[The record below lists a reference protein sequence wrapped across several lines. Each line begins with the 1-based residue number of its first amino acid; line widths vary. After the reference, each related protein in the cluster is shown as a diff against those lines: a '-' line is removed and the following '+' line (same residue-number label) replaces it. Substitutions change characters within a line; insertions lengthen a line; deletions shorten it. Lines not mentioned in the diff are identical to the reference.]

1 MANNRKEQCTTV
13 APSNRR
19 ILLHAPLLLLLVAS
33 GPCFAAE
40 GDAEP
45 GSTREI
51 AGTHGARDA
60 LPPDMQPTGAPMQA
74 AQGSGTLPPHAP
86 TPIALASDASLQ
98 MAQASPMPITVV
110 VEPEAPQSGEPAP
123 GAQPPDPPTPVAPT
137 PDGPRQLAQV
147 PDTAPA
153 NTAAP
158 MAQTPDAPVQPAQAS
173 DTVPPD
179 TLAPIAQMQDAPVQM
194 TQASGTA
201 LPNTPAPVA
210 QTQDA
215 PMQLAQASDSAPPST
230 PAPVAQTQDAPIPPA
245 QASDSAPPSTPAPVA
260 QTQDAPM
267 PPAQASD
274 SAPPSTPA
282 PVAQTQDAPM
292 PPAQPTSAQPPDT
305 PAPTA
310 ATTSEPSASTAPAPA
325 PSAQPPDTPP
335 QPAQAATTTPPNSPT
350 QTAQASG
357 TPMPNSPTPVT
368 QMPGAQSPS
377 SQGPSSQT
385 PGAQL
390 PGESMQRSQGPDVET
405 PNAQAPDLRT
415 ADVETV
421 RKDVFGLATSGGAV
435 KAIDEAKMRPDA
447 FSAVDIAQLEEL
459 SIRQQV
465 RGGRDKSRAM
475 TSSDRFD
482 GLDNALRA
490 ADDLDQRM
498 PATPEYT
505 PVRTA
510 LAGDRTVALAAR
522 GDMTKAVKTFETI
535 PPDAE
540 ISIDALA
547 AVGDAYLYLSEPGKA
562 NAVYQRALNQAT
574 ASPTDRATRGFQYGA
589 RTRAIE
595 LREGLFWS
603 YVDRARAADAKQV
616 LDDMGKSLP
625 PATEVRN
632 YGPGESDYLRY
643 YRLRAQYL
651 IFTGRPDEGIAA
663 LEQLE
668 KEVPFNG
675 EVRAAHADAVSG
687 QAHPRQAI
695 SMYRASLADHPDSVE
710 MLAGLGRASL
720 TADDY
725 ATAKSVD
732 QTLDNTFP
740 DSGAVRSFKRD
751 YKAYRSPIFTTDLS
765 FEHGNSALADNSFT
779 SDSYIYSQPFGDNWR
794 VFSHTFFGHAQT
806 DNGSISRTR
815 TGIGGDY
822 RHGPLTV
829 LGEVTRS
836 FGGDG
841 RTGGRGTIAYAL
853 NDYWTVS
860 GGLDSN
866 DNSLPWKAYAAHIW
880 GRSANVSVV
889 YRQNDRREVKLSYG
903 VSRYSDSN
911 LHQEITATATQR
923 VYTSANQLV
932 NVSLDLGTD
941 SNTRRDA
948 PYFSPGRDYAA
959 AATVMHQLTLWK
971 KGDMG
976 LQQRISVSGGAY
988 NERGFGT
995 SALWSARLEHA
1006 WTFKHDITLSYGVE
1020 VSSHA
1025 YDGERERSETGFLS
1039 LNLPF

>member
-1 MANNRKEQCTTV
+1 MANDRKEQCTTV

-45 GSTREI
+45 GSAREI
-51 AGTHGARDA
+51 ARTHGARDA
-60 LPPDMQPTGAPMQA
+60 LPPDLQRTGAPMQA
-74 AQGSGTLPPHAP
+74 AQGAGTLPPHAP

-98 MAQASPMPITVV
+98 IAQASPMPITVV

-137 PDGPRQLAQV
+137 PDGPRQLAEAS
-147 PDTAPA
+147 DSAPA
-153 NTAAP
+153 NTVAPVAQTLDAP
-158 MAQTPDAPVQPAQAS
+158 MQPAQAS
-173 DTVPPD
+173 DTAPPNTPAPVAQVHDAPMQLTQASD
-179 TLAPIAQMQDAPVQM
+179 TSPPNTPAPIAQTQDAPVQLA
-194 TQASGTA
+194 QASDTTPA
-201 LPNTPAPVA
+201 NTPAPVA

-215 PMQLAQASDSAPPST
+215 PVQLTQASDTAPPNT
-230 PAPVAQTQDAPIPPA
+230 PAPIAQTQD
-245 QASDSAPPSTPAPVA
+245 T
-260 QTQDAPM
+260 PM
-267 PPAQASD
+267 PPAQA
-274 SAPPSTPA
+274 TG
-282 PVAQTQDAPM
+282 T
-292 PPAQPTSAQPPDT
+292 QPPDT

-310 ATTSEPSASTAPAPA
+310 ATSEPSASTASAPA
-325 PSAQPPDTPP
+325 PSAQPPAPPP
-335 QPAQAATTTPPNSPT
+335 QPAPATTTPPNSPT

-357 TPMPNSPTPVT
+357 TPMPNSPAPVT

-405 PNAQAPDLRT
+405 PNAEAPDLRT

-510 LAGDRTVALAAR
+510 LAGDRTIALAAR

-651 IFTGRPDEGIAA
+651 IFTGHADEGIAA

-668 KEVPFNG
+668 NEVPFNG

-751 YKAYRSPIFTTDLS
+751 YKAYRSPIFTTDLT

-806 DNGSISRTR
+806 DNGSLSRTR

-841 RTGGRGTIAYAL
+841 RTGGRGSIAYAL

-923 VYTSANQLV
+923 VYTAANQLV
-932 NVSLDLGTD
+932 NVSLDLGTG

>member
-1 MANNRKEQCTTV
+1 MANNRQQQCTTV
-13 APSNRR
+13 APPNRR
-19 ILLHAPLLLLLVAS
+19 ILLHAPLLLLLVAY
-33 GPCFAAE
+33 GPCLAAE

-45 GSTREI
+45 GGASKI
-51 AGTHGARDA
+51 AGTHGAPDA
-60 LPPDMQPTGAPMQA
+60 LPPDIQPTGASMRL
-74 AQGSGTLPPHAP
+74 AQGPDTLPPLAP
-86 TPIALASDASLQ
+86 TPIAQASDASMQ
-98 MAQASPMPITVV
+98 IVQASNPQPQAMPTTVV
-110 VEPEAPQSGEPAP
+110 VEPDVAQPNEPAP
-123 GAQPPDPPTPVAPT
+123 DAQSPNTQAPD
-137 PDGPRQLAQV
+137 
-147 PDTAPA
+147 
-153 NTAAP
+153 
-158 MAQTPDAPVQPAQAS
+158 AQAS
-173 DTVPPD
+173 
-179 TLAPIAQMQDAPVQM
+179 
-194 TQASGTA
+194 
-201 LPNTPAPVA
+201 N
-210 QTQDA
+210 A
-215 PMQLAQASDSAPPST
+215 PMQLAQASDAVPTNAPASVA
-230 PAPVAQTQDAPIPPA
+230 PASDAPIQIAQPASTQPPE
-245 QASDSAPPSTPAPVA
+245 APP
-260 QTQDAPM
+260 QG
-267 PPAQASD
+267 
-274 SAPPSTPA
+274 
-282 PVAQTQDAPM
+282 
-292 PPAQPTSAQPPDT
+292 
-305 PAPTA
+305 
-310 ATTSEPSASTAPAPA
+310 ASTTTDVPASHSPA
-325 PSAQPPDTPP
+325 PSASPSDTPL
-335 QPAQAATTTPPNSPT
+335 QAATDAPPNAPT
-350 QTAQASG
+350 KTAQASA
-357 TPMPNSPTPVT
+357 TPMPNSPAPVT
-368 QMPGAQSPS
+368 LTPGAQPPS
-377 SQGPSSQT
+377 SQGPNSQT

-390 PGESMQRSQGPDVET
+390 PGTATQPSQGPDVET
-405 PNAQAPDLRT
+405 PNAQAPNLRT
-415 ADVETV
+415 ADVATV
-421 RKDVFGLATSGGAV
+421 RNDVFGLAASGGAI
-435 KAIDEAKMRPDA
+435 KALEEAKARPDA

-465 RGGRDKSRAM
+465 RGGRDKSRSM
-475 TSSDRFD
+475 TSTDRFD
-482 GLDNALRA
+482 GLDSALRA
-490 ADDLDQRM
+490 ADDLGKRM
-498 PATPEYT
+498 PATPEYS

-510 LAGDRTVALAAR
+510 LAGDRTVAYAAR
-522 GDMTKAVKTFETI
+522 GDMKQAVATFETI

-562 NAVYQRALNQAT
+562 NTVYQRALKQAT
-574 ASPTDRATRGFQYGA
+574 AAPTDRATRGFQYGA
-589 RTRAIE
+589 RTRPIE

-625 PATEVRN
+625 PANEVRN
-632 YGPGESDYLRY
+632 YGPEESDYLRY

-651 IFTGRPDEGIAA
+651 IFTGHVDEGIAA
-663 LEQLE
+663 LEALE
-668 KEVPFNG
+668 KQVPFNA
-675 EVRAAHADAVSG
+675 EIRAAHADAVSG
-687 QAHPRQAI
+687 QSHPRQAI
-695 SMYRASLADHPDSVE
+695 AMYRASLTDHPDSVE

-720 TADDY
+720 VADDY
-725 ATAKSVD
+725 ATAKNVD
-732 QTLDNTFP
+732 QTLDNVFP
-740 DSGAVRSFKRD
+740 DSGAVRGFKRD

-806 DNGSISRTR
+806 DSGSVSRTR

-836 FGGDG
+836 LGGDG
-841 RTGGRGTIAYAL
+841 RTGGRGSIAYAL

-860 GGLDSN
+860 GALDTN

-923 VYTSANQLV
+923 VYTAANQLV

-941 SNTRRDA
+941 SNTRQNA

-976 LQQRISVSGGAY
+976 LQQRLSVSGGVY

-995 SALWSARLEHA
+995 SPLWSARLEHA

-1025 YDGERERSETGFLS
+1025 YDGQRERSETGFLS
-1039 LNLPF
+1039 VNLPF

>member
-1 MANNRKEQCTTV
+1 MANDRQEQCTTV

-45 GSTREI
+45 GSAREI
-51 AGTHGARDA
+51 ARTHGARDA
-60 LPPDMQPTGAPMQA
+60 LPPDLQPTGAPMQA

-86 TPIALASDASLQ
+86 TPIALASDASMQ
-98 MAQASPMPITVV
+98 IAQASPMPISVV

-137 PDGPRQLAQV
+137 PDGPKQLALASDSAPANTATPVAQTQDAPVQLAQAS
-147 PDTAPA
+147 DTAPA
-153 NTAAP
+153 NTP
-158 MAQTPDAPVQPAQAS
+158 
-173 DTVPPD
+173 
-179 TLAPIAQMQDAPVQM
+179 APIAQTQDAPVQL
-194 TQASGTA
+194 TQASDTA
-201 LPNTPAPVA
+201 PPNMPAPIAQTQDAPMQLTQASDTTPANTPAPVA

-215 PMQLAQASDSAPPST
+215 PMQPAQASDTAPPNTPAPLAQTKDAPVQLTQASDTAPPNT
-230 PAPVAQTQDAPIPPA
+230 PAPVAQTQD
-245 QASDSAPPSTPAPVA
+245 T
-260 QTQDAPM
+260 PM
-267 PPAQASD
+267 PPAQAT
-274 SAPPSTPA
+274 ST
-282 PVAQTQDAPM
+282 
-292 PPAQPTSAQPPDT
+292 QPPDT

-310 ATTSEPSASTAPAPA
+310 ATTSEPSASTAPQPA
-325 PSAQPPDTPP
+325 P
-335 QPAQAATTTPPNSPT
+335 ATTTPPNAPT

-357 TPMPNSPTPVT
+357 TPMPNSPAPVT

-405 PNAQAPDLRT
+405 PNTEAPDLRT

-510 LAGDRTVALAAR
+510 LAGDRTIALAAR

-651 IFTGRPDEGIAA
+651 IFTGHADEGIAA

-668 KEVPFNG
+668 NEVPFNG
-675 EVRAAHADAVSG
+675 EVRASHADAVSG

-720 TADDY
+720 MADDY

-806 DNGSISRTR
+806 DNGSLSRTR

-841 RTGGRGTIAYAL
+841 RTGGRGSIAYAL

-860 GGLDSN
+860 GGVDSN

-923 VYTSANQLV
+923 VYTAANQLV
-932 NVSLDLGTD
+932 NVSLDLGTG

-971 KGDMG
+971 QGDMG

-1006 WTFKHDITLSYGVE
+1006 WTFKHDITLSYGIE

>member
-1 MANNRKEQCTTV
+1 MANNRKQQCTTV
-13 APSNRR
+13 APPNRR

-45 GSTREI
+45 RSAREI

-60 LPPDMQPTGAPMQA
+60 LPSDLQQMQA
-74 AQGSGTLPPHAP
+74 AQGADTLPPHAP
-86 TPIALASDASLQ
+86 TPIALASDASMQ
-98 MAQASPMPITVV
+98 IAQASTMPITVV
-110 VEPEAPQSGEPAP
+110 VEPEAPQSGEPAS
-123 GAQPPDPPTPVAPT
+123 GAQSPGTPTPVAPM
-137 PDGPRQLAQV
+137 PDGPRQLAQA

-153 NTAAP
+153 DTAIPVAQTLDAP
-158 MAQTPDAPVQPAQAS
+158 MQLTQAS
-173 DTVPPD
+173 DT
-179 TLAPIAQMQDAPVQM
+179 APSD
-194 TQASGTA
+194 
-201 LPNTPAPVA
+201 TPAPVA
-210 QTQDA
+210 QTPDA
-215 PMQLAQASDSAPPST
+215 PMPLAQASDTAPPNT
-230 PAPVAQTQDAPIPPA
+230 PTPVAQTPDAPMPPA
-245 QASDSAPPSTPAPVA
+245 QASDSPPPNTPAPVA

-267 PPAQASD
+267 PPAQA
-274 SAPPSTPA
+274 AST
-282 PVAQTQDAPM
+282 
-292 PPAQPTSAQPPDT
+292 QPPDT
-305 PAPTA
+305 AAPTA
-310 ATTSEPSASTAPAPA
+310 ATTSEPSASAAPAPA
-325 PSAQPPDTPP
+325 PSAQPSDTPL
-335 QPAQAATTTPPNSPT
+335 QSAQAATTTPPNAPT

-357 TPMPNSPTPVT
+357 TPMPNSPAPVT
-368 QMPGAQSPS
+368 QMPGAQLPS

-390 PGESMQRSQGPDVET
+390 PGESLQRSQGPDVET

-421 RKDVFGLATSGGAV
+421 RKDVFGLAASGGAV

-651 IFTGRPDEGIAA
+651 IFTGHADEGIAA

-668 KEVPFNG
+668 KEVPFNA

-725 ATAKSVD
+725 ASAKAVD

-806 DNGSISRTR
+806 DSGSISRTR

-841 RTGGRGTIAYAL
+841 RTGGRGSIAYAL

-880 GRSANVSVV
+880 GRSANASVV
-889 YRQNDRREVKLSYG
+889 YRQNDRREVRLSYG

-923 VYTSANQLV
+923 VYTAANQLV
-932 NVSLDLGTD
+932 NVSLDLGTG

-948 PYFSPGRDYAA
+948 PYFSPGRDYTA

>member
-1 MANNRKEQCTTV
+1 VANNRKEQCTTV

-45 GSTREI
+45 GSAREI

-123 GAQPPDPPTPVAPT
+123 GAQPPDPPTPVAPA

-153 NTAAP
+153 NTATP
-158 MAQTPDAPVQPAQAS
+158 VAQTPDAPMQPAQAS
-173 DTVPPD
+173 DT
-179 TLAPIAQMQDAPVQM
+179 AP
-194 TQASGTA
+194 
-201 LPNTPAPVA
+201 PNTPASIAQTQDARVQLTQASDTSPPNTPASIA

-215 PMQLAQASDSAPPST
+215 PVQLAQASDTS
-230 PAPVAQTQDAPIPPA
+230 PAN
-245 QASDSAPPSTPAPVA
+245 TPAPVA

-274 SAPPSTPA
+274 TTPPNTPA
-282 PVAQTQDAPM
+282 QA
-292 PPAQPTSAQPPDT
+292 TSAQPPDT

-310 ATTSEPSASTAPAPA
+310 ATPSQPSASAAPAPA

-806 DNGSISRTR
+806 DSGSISRTR

-836 FGGDG
+836 LGGDG

-911 LHQEITATATQR
+911 LHQEINATATQR

>member
-1 MANNRKEQCTTV
+1 MANNRKQQCTTV

-33 GPCFAAE
+33 GSCLAAE
-40 GDAEP
+40 GDAERH
-45 GSTREI
+45 GASAI
-51 AGTHGARDA
+51 AGTNGAPDA
-60 LPPDMQPTGAPMQA
+60 LPPDMQPAGTSMQI
-74 AQGSGTLPPHAP
+74 AQGSGALPPNAP
-86 TPIALASDASLQ
+86 TPIAQASDASMQ
-98 MAQASPMPITVV
+98 IAQASNPPPPNMPTTVV
-110 VEPEAPQSGEPAP
+110 VEPEAPQASDAAP
-123 GAQPPDPPTPVAPT
+123 GARSSTSNA
-137 PDGPRQLAQV
+137 
-147 PDTAPA
+147 
-153 NTAAP
+153 
-158 MAQTPDAPVQPAQAS
+158 PDASAPVAQAS
-173 DTVPPD
+173 DT
-179 TLAPIAQMQDAPVQM
+179 AP
-194 TQASGTA
+194 
-201 LPNTPAPVA
+201 PNTPAPAA
-210 QTQDA
+210 QPPDA
-215 PMQLAQASDSAPPST
+215 AIQLAQASDTA
-230 PAPVAQTQDAPIPPA
+230 
-245 QASDSAPPSTPAPVA
+245 
-260 QTQDAPM
+260 
-267 PPAQASD
+267 
-274 SAPPSTPA
+274 
-282 PVAQTQDAPM
+282 
-292 PPAQPTSAQPPDT
+292 PPDT
-305 PAPTA
+305 PAQT
-310 ATTSEPSASTAPAPA
+310 ATTA
-325 PSAQPPDTPP
+325 PP
-335 QPAQAATTTPPNSPT
+335 QAT

-357 TPMPNSPTPVT
+357 TPMPNSAAPVT
-368 QMPGAQSPS
+368 QTPGSSLPS
-377 SQGPSSQT
+377 TQAPNSAT

-390 PGESMQRSQGPDVET
+390 PGEPTQRSQGPDVEK
-405 PNAQAPDLRT
+405 PNAQAPNLRT
-415 ADVETV
+415 ADVATV
-421 RKDVFGLATSGGAV
+421 RNDVFGLAASGGAV
-435 KAIDEAKMRPDA
+435 KALEEAKARPDA

-465 RGGRDKSRAM
+465 RGGRDKSRSM

-482 GLDNALRA
+482 GIDNALRA
-490 ADDLDQRM
+490 ADDLDKRT

-522 GDMTKAVKTFETI
+522 GDMKEAVATFETI
-535 PPDAE
+535 PANAE

-547 AVGDAYLYLSEPGKA
+547 AVGDAYLYLSEPAKA
-562 NAVYQRALNQAT
+562 NAVYARALQQAT
-574 ASPTDRATRGFQYGA
+574 ASPTDRATRGFQYGEH
-589 RTRAIE
+589 TRPIE

-603 YVDRARAADAKQV
+603 YVDQGHTTDAKQV

-625 PATEVRN
+625 PAKQVTNV
-632 YGPGESDYLRY
+632 GPGGSDYLRY

-651 IFTGRPDEGIAA
+651 IFTGHADEGIAA
-663 LEQLE
+663 LEALE
-668 KEVPFNG
+668 KQVPFNA

-687 QAHPRQAI
+687 QSHPRQAI
-695 SMYRASLADHPDSVE
+695 TMYRASLTDHPDSVE

-740 DSGAVRSFKRD
+740 DSGAVRGFKRD
-751 YKAYRSPIFTTDLS
+751 YQAYRSPVFTTDLS
-765 FEHGNSALADNSFT
+765 FEHGNSALAENSFT
-779 SDSYIYSQPFGDNWR
+779 SDSYLYSQPFGDNWR
-794 VFSHTFFGHAQT
+794 VFAHTFYGHAQT
-806 DNGSISRTR
+806 DGGNVSRTR

-836 FGGDG
+836 LGGDG
-841 RTGGRGTIAYAL
+841 RTGGRGSIAYAL

-860 GGLDSN
+860 AGLDSN

-923 VYTSANQLV
+923 VYTAANQLV
-932 NVSLDLGTD
+932 NVSLDLGTS
-941 SNTRRDA
+941 SNTRKDA

-995 SALWSARLEHA
+995 SPLWSARLEHA

-1025 YDGERERSETGFLS
+1025 YDGQRERSETGFMS
-1039 LNLPF
+1039 VNLPF

>member
-45 GSTREI
+45 GSAREI
-51 AGTHGARDA
+51 AKTHGARDA
-60 LPPDMQPTGAPMQA
+60 LPPDLQPTGAPMQA

-86 TPIALASDASLQ
+86 TPIALASDASMQ
-98 MAQASPMPITVV
+98 IAQASPMPITVV

-123 GAQPPDPPTPVAPT
+123 SAQPPDPPTPAAPT
-137 PDGPRQLAQV
+137 PDGPK
-147 PDTAPA
+147 
-153 NTAAP
+153 
-158 MAQTPDAPVQPAQAS
+158 
-173 DTVPPD
+173 
-179 TLAPIAQMQDAPVQM
+179 
-194 TQASGTA
+194 
-201 LPNTPAPVA
+201 
-210 QTQDA
+210 
-215 PMQLAQASDSAPPST
+215 QLAQASDSAPANTVAQTPDAPMQPAQASDTAPPNT
-230 PAPVAQTQDAPIPPA
+230 PAPVAQMQDAPVQLT
-245 QASDSAPPSTPAPVA
+245 QASDTAPANTPAPIAQTKDAPMQLTQASDTAPPNTPAPVA
-260 QTQDAPM
+260 QMQDAPVQLGQASDTTPLNTSAPIAQTQDTPM
-267 PPAQASD
+267 PPAQA
-274 SAPPSTPA
+274 AST
-282 PVAQTQDAPM
+282 
-292 PPAQPTSAQPPDT
+292 QPPDT

-310 ATTSEPSASTAPAPA
+310 ATTSEPSASTASASAPA
-325 PSAQPPDTPP
+325 PSAQPSDTAP

-357 TPMPNSPTPVT
+357 TPMPNSPAPVT

-668 KEVPFNG
+668 NEVPFNG

-725 ATAKSVD
+725 ATAKTVD

-806 DNGSISRTR
+806 DSGSISRTR

-889 YRQNDRREVKLSYG
+889 YRQNDRREVKLNYG

-1006 WTFKHDITLSYGVE
+1006 WTFKHDITLSYGIE

>member
-45 GSTREI
+45 GSAREI

-158 MAQTPDAPVQPAQAS
+158 MAQTQDAPMQLAQAS
-173 DTVPPD
+173 DTVPPN

-210 QTQDA
+210 QAQDA
-215 PMQLAQASDSAPPST
+215 PMQLAQT
-230 PAPVAQTQDAPIPPA
+230 
-245 QASDSAPPSTPAPVA
+245 SDSAPPSTPAPVA

-274 SAPPSTPA
+274 TTPPNTPA
-282 PVAQTQDAPM
+282 QA
-292 PPAQPTSAQPPDT
+292 TSAQPPDT

-310 ATTSEPSASTAPAPA
+310 ATPSQPSASAAPAPA

-806 DNGSISRTR
+806 DSGSISRTR

-836 FGGDG
+836 LGGDG

>member
-1 MANNRKEQCTTV
+1 MANNRKQQCTTV

-45 GSTREI
+45 GSAREI
-51 AGTHGARDA
+51 AKAHGARDA
-60 LPPDMQPTGAPMQA
+60 LPPDLQPTGAPMQA

-98 MAQASPMPITVV
+98 IAQASPMPISVV

-137 PDGPRQLAQV
+137 PDGPKQLAGASDSALPSTPV
-147 PDTAPA
+147 SI
-153 NTAAP
+153 
-158 MAQTPDAPVQPAQAS
+158 AQT
-173 DTVPPD
+173 
-179 TLAPIAQMQDAPVQM
+179 QDAPVQL
-194 TQASGTA
+194 TQASDTA
-201 LPNTPAPVA
+201 PPNTPAPVA

-215 PMQLAQASDSAPPST
+215 PAQLAQASDIAPPNT
-230 PAPVAQTQDAPIPPA
+230 PAPIAQTQD
-245 QASDSAPPSTPAPVA
+245 
-260 QTQDAPM
+260 TQM
-267 PPAQASD
+267 PPAQAT
-274 SAPPSTPA
+274 ST
-282 PVAQTQDAPM
+282 
-292 PPAQPTSAQPPDT
+292 QPPDT

-310 ATTSEPSASTAPAPA
+310 ATTSEPSASTAPQPA
-325 PSAQPPDTPP
+325 P
-335 QPAQAATTTPPNSPT
+335 ATTTPPNSPT

-357 TPMPNSPTPVT
+357 TPMPNSPAPVT
-368 QMPGAQSPS
+368 QMPGAQPPS

-405 PNAQAPDLRT
+405 PNAEAPDLRT

-421 RKDVFGLATSGGAV
+421 RKDVFGLAASGGAV

-510 LAGDRTVALAAR
+510 LAGDRTIALAAR

-562 NAVYQRALNQAT
+562 NVVYQRALNQAT

-616 LDDMGKSLP
+616 LDDMNKSLP

-725 ATAKSVD
+725 ATAKTVD

-806 DNGSISRTR
+806 DSGSISRTR

-889 YRQNDRREVKLSYG
+889 YRQNDRREVKLNYG

-1006 WTFKHDITLSYGVE
+1006 WTFKHDITLSYGIE

>member
-1 MANNRKEQCTTV
+1 MDNNRKQQCTTV

-19 ILLHAPLLLLLVAS
+19 LLLHAPLVLLLVAS
-33 GPCFAAE
+33 GPCFSAD
-40 GDAEP
+40 GDPEAGRVNEF
-45 GSTREI
+45 
-51 AGTHGARDA
+51 AGTHGAPDA
-60 LPPDMQPTGAPMQA
+60 VPRGAQPTVVSIQIAQA
-74 AQGSGTLPPHAP
+74 EVPPPPHAP
-86 TPIALASDASLQ
+86 TPIAQASDASMQ
-98 MAQASPMPITVV
+98 IAQASNPQPPTLPTTVV
-110 VEPEAPQSGEPAP
+110 VEPEAPQSSAAAP
-123 GAQPPDPPTPVAPT
+123 DARSTESAH
-137 PDGPRQLAQV
+137 A
-147 PDTAPA
+147 A
-153 NTAAP
+153 NTA
-158 MAQTPDAPVQPAQAS
+158 
-173 DTVPPD
+173 
-179 TLAPIAQMQDAPVQM
+179 
-194 TQASGTA
+194 
-201 LPNTPAPVA
+201 NTPAPVA
-210 QTQDA
+210 HTSTAPILLAQAENARPPEATTSAASTMSDTSASPSPAPLAPPSATPPKLAQAAPATPPLA
-215 PMQLAQASDSAPPST
+215 PMQ
-230 PAPVAQTQDAPIPPA
+230 
-245 QASDSAPPSTPAPVA
+245 
-260 QTQDAPM
+260 
-267 PPAQASD
+267 
-274 SAPPSTPA
+274 
-282 PVAQTQDAPM
+282 
-292 PPAQPTSAQPPDT
+292 
-305 PAPTA
+305 
-310 ATTSEPSASTAPAPA
+310 
-325 PSAQPPDTPP
+325 
-335 QPAQAATTTPPNSPT
+335 
-350 QTAQASG
+350 TAQVSG
-357 TPMPNSPTPVT
+357 TPMPNSPAPVP
-368 QMPGAQSPS
+368 QMPGAPPPS
-377 SQGPSSQT
+377 SPAPNAQT

-390 PGESMQRSQGPDVET
+390 PGEPTQRSQGPDVET
-405 PNAQAPDLRT
+405 PNAQAPNLRT

-421 RKDVFGLATSGGAV
+421 RNDVFGLAASGGAV
-435 KAIDEAKMRPDA
+435 KALDEAKARPDA

-465 RGGRDKSRAM
+465 RGGRDKSRSM
-475 TSSDRFD
+475 TSADRFD
-482 GLDNALRA
+482 GIDNALRA
-490 ADDLDQRM
+490 ADDLDKRM

-522 GDMTKAVKTFETI
+522 GDMKQAVATFETI
-535 PPDAE
+535 PSNAE

-562 NAVYQRALNQAT
+562 NAVYQRALKQAT
-574 ASPTDRATRGFQYGA
+574 ASPTDRATRGFQYGE
-589 RTRAIE
+589 RTRPIE

-603 YVDRARAADAKQV
+603 YVDQGRAADAKQA
-616 LDDMGKSLP
+616 LDDMGASLP
-625 PATEVRN
+625 PAKQVTNV
-632 YGPGESDYLRY
+632 GPGESDYLRY

-651 IFTGRPDEGIAA
+651 VFTGHPDEGIAA
-663 LEQLE
+663 LEELE
-668 KEVPFNG
+668 KEVPFNA

-695 SMYRASLADHPDSVE
+695 AMYRASLTDHPDSVE

-725 ATAKSVD
+725 ATAKYVD

-740 DSGAVRSFKRD
+740 DSGAVRGFKRD
-751 YKAYRSPIFTTDLS
+751 YKAYRSPVFTTDLS

-779 SDSYIYSQPFGDNWR
+779 SDSYLYSQPFGDNWR
-794 VFSHTFFGHAQT
+794 VFAHTFYGHAQT
-806 DNGSISRTR
+806 DSGSVSRTR

-836 FGGDG
+836 LGGDG
-841 RTGGRGTIAYAL
+841 RTGGRGSIAYAL

-911 LHQEITATATQR
+911 FHQEISATATQR
-923 VYTSANQLV
+923 VYTTATQQV

-941 SNTRRDA
+941 SNTRKDA

-976 LQQRISVSGGAY
+976 LQQRVSVSGGMY

-1025 YDGERERSETGFLS
+1025 YDGQRERSETGFMS
-1039 LNLPF
+1039 VNLPF